1 MNSVGGVLVTARLA
15 CGRTQ
20 EELASAVGITQ
31 AALSRYE
38 NGMREPESEVLG
50 RLASALG
57 VTVPFLLAAGKLHGA
72 MAVEAHMR
80 RRKTAKPT
88 DWRKLEARLNM
99 YRLHARYLHEE
110 VLLRA
115 EQCVPTFDP
124 IDVPPAD
131 AARLVRMQWRMP
143 VGPAQT
149 LVQWLEAAGCIVIE
163 EDFGRATRVDGLSQ
177 WVDEC
182 PVVLLN
188 AHAPTDR
195 KRLTLAHELGHL
207 CLHSEHV
214 AEDMEDQANAFA
226 AEFLMPASMIRP
238 QLRNLSLGRLLDLKR
253 EWGVSV
259 QALVERAREVR
270 GITDRQRSSLY
281 KALSYRG
288 WRTAEPISDELLPE
302 RPRLP
307 EDIGNALA
315 SRGLT
320 LREIANLVGVS
331 DADRQ
336 HPFRPTGPKLR
347 AV

>member
-1 MNSVGGVLVTARLA
+1 VAGQARRPRLEHDRSERSHARRHIVTRPPHRLQPTAR
-15 CGRTQ
+15 GT
-20 EELASAVGITQ
+20 VGHTSLPALPQ
-31 AALSRYE
+31 AAGEREYGTGAGFGLSVSPVGWPASRLP
-38 NGMREPESEVLG
+38 RLRSG
-50 RLASALG
+50 RWVPGLAVA
-57 VTVPFLLAAGKLHGA
+57 
-72 MAVEAHMR
+72 EI
-80 RRKTAKPT
+80 

-253 EWGVSV
+253 EWGVP
-259 QALVERAREVR
+259 
-270 GITDRQRSSLY
+270 Y
-281 KALSYRG
+281 KRWSNG
-288 WRTAEPISDELLPE
+288 PE
-302 RPRLP
+302 R
-307 EDIGNALA
+307 
-315 SRGLT
+315 
-320 LREIANLVGVS
+320 
-331 DADRQ
+331 
-336 HPFRPTGPKLR
+336 
-347 AV
+347 

>member
-1 MNSVGGVLVTARLA
+1 MNSVGGVLTTARIA

-20 EELASAVGITQ
+20 EELASVVGITQ

-38 NGMREPESEVLG
+38 NAMREPEPEVLG

-88 DWRKLEARLNM
+88 DWRRLEARLNM
-99 YRLHARYLHEE
+99 YRMHARYLHEE

-115 EQCVPTFDP
+115 EQRVPTFDP
-124 IDVPPAD
+124 LDAPPSD

-143 VGPAQT
+143 IGPAQT

-177 WVDEC
+177 WIDEC
-182 PVVLLN
+182 PVILLN
-188 AHAPTDR
+188 ARAPTDR

-226 AEFLMPASMIRP
+226 AEFLMPASIIRP
-238 QLRNLSLGRLLDLKR
+238 QLRNLSIGKLLDLKR

-259 QALVERAREVR
+259 QALIERAREVR
-270 GITDRQRSSLY
+270 GITDVQRTSLY

-302 RPRLP
+302 KPRLP

-315 SRGLT
+315 SRGLS
-320 LREIANLVGVS
+320 LHEIAALVGV
-331 DADRQ
+331 ADPDGQ